1 MSPDQVTRAA
11 PGKSSNVSPG
21 DSIGGIVFW
30 GKEIMYHR
38 QQKKKNLSPVPPK
51 SGQAAALSC
60 EEQERGIKCR
70 GSWWLCGSG
79 YWRRTRYNTHTHNEE
94 KKSVLI
100 SEQTPPFTRAL
111 RRLTHGEEKSHRQP
125 SVHWK
130 MDGRT
135 YCKSPS
141 ATRPWKDPD
150 AGKHWRQEEKGMTD
164 EEVVGWHHRLNRH
177 EFEQAPGV
185 DDRQRSLAWCSP

>member
-38 QQKKKNLSPVPPK
+38 QQKKRISPQSLPSPGRLLPCHARSK
-51 SGQAAALSC
+51 KEALSAEGVGGYVAVGT
-60 EEQERGIKCR
+60 EEEPGIIH
-70 GSWWLCGSG
+70 
-79 YWRRTRYNTHTHNEE
+79 THTHNEE

-111 RRLTHGEEKSHRQP
+111 TRLTHGEEKSHRQP

-130 MDGRT
+130 MDGST

-141 ATRPWKDPD
+141 ATRP
-150 AGKHWRQEEKGMTD
+150 
-164 EEVVGWHHRLNRH
+164 
-177 EFEQAPGV
+177 
-185 DDRQRSLAWCSP
+185 